1 MDKIACNDPVPK
13 YTTSN
18 RESCLELVNQ
28 GHPMGGQL
36 LVQLLEDHGTMVPL
50 LGLAKSV
57 VQPGLELSS
66 IPDALSAVD
75 FDFCKVV
82 LGFTEF
88 LNGRFQTF
96 RSLHW
101 VIGCCRSL
109 LALGH

>member
-18 RESCLELVNQ
+18 RESCLEMVNQ

-75 FDFCKVV
+75 LCKVV

>member
-1 MDKIACNDPVPK
+1 
-13 YTTSN
+13 
-18 RESCLELVNQ
+18 
-28 GHPMGGQL
+28 MGGQL

-50 LGLAKSV
+50 LGLAKSL

-66 IPDALSAVD
+66 IPDGLSAVD

-96 RSLHW
+96 RFLHW
-101 VIGCCRSL
+101 VIGRCRNL

>member
-1 MDKIACNDPVPK
+1 M
-13 YTTSN
+13 
-18 RESCLELVNQ
+18 VNQ

-75 FDFCKVV
+75 LCKVV

-96 RSLHW
+96 CSLHW
-101 VIGCCRSL
+101 VIGRCRSH

>member
-75 FDFCKVV
+75 LCKVV

-88 LNGRFQTF
+88 LNGRFQSF
-96 RSLHW
+96 CFLHW
-101 VIGCCRSL
+101 VIGSCQSH

>member
-1 MDKIACNDPVPK
+1 M
-13 YTTSN
+13 
-18 RESCLELVNQ
+18 VNQ
-28 GHPMGGQL
+28 GQPTDAQL

-50 LGLAKSV
+50 LGLAKSM

-75 FDFCKVV
+75 LCKVV

-88 LNGRFQTF
+88 LNGRFQSF
-96 RSLHW
+96 CFLHW
-101 VIGCCRSL
+101 VIGSCQSH

>member
-1 MDKIACNDPVPK
+1 M
-13 YTTSN
+13 
-18 RESCLELVNQ
+18 VNQ

-36 LVQLLEDHGTMVPL
+36 LVWLLRDHGTMVPL
-50 LGLAKSV
+50 LGLAKSL

-75 FDFCKVV
+75 LCKVV
-82 LGFTEF
+82 LGFSEF

-96 RSLHW
+96 RFIHW
-101 VIGCCRSL
+101 VIGSCRSH